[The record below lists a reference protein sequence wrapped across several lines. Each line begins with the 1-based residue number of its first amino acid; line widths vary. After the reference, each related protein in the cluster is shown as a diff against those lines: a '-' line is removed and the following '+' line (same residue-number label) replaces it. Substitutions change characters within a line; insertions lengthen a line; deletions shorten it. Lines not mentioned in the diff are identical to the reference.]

1 MINFITGDLFTLS
14 LAVFFIG
21 MIYRVAAYIIGLDGK
36 ADRIAYRA
44 HTDRSIRG
52 IAASI
57 GKWLLPWGTQ
67 GWRTQPVSAALF
79 FLLHFGAVLVPLFLL
94 GHTTMLE
101 HALGISLPSLPSFL
115 ADLLSLASIV
125 GLALI
130 VARRLSNPN
139 LRLLTT
145 NSDWLILVLT
155 ILPFLTGVIARF
167 EVFGAYEGWMLA
179 HVLTGELFLILAPF
193 TKLSHIVMFF
203 MSRAQIGM
211 DYAIKRGGRAR
222 GGAFPW

>member
-21 MIYRVAAYIIGLDGK
+21 MIYRIAAYIIGLDGK

-44 HTDRSIRG
+44 HTDRSIPG

-57 GKWLLPWGTQ
+57 GKWLLPGGTR
-67 GWRTQPVSAALF
+67 GWRTQPVSAVLF

-94 GHTTMLE
+94 GHTVVLE
-101 HALGISLPSLPSFL
+101 HALGISLPALPSFL
-115 ADLLSLASIV
+115 ADLLSVASIV

-130 VARRLSNPN
+130 VVRRLSNPN

-167 EVFGAYEGWMLA
+167 EIFGGYEGWMLV

-193 TKLSHIVMFF
+193 TKLSHIALFF